1 MADPINSNGST
12 PTMAVAV
19 SALKAQQARMRVIA
33 ENLANADST
42 ATTAGGTPYRR
53 QMPVFTT
60 SKVDGANGVKMAQVR
75 QDSADFKLEYDPNH
89 PAADANGY
97 VKRPNVDP
105 LIEALDMR
113 EAQRAYEANL
123 NIIDTARAMD
133 TSTLNILK
141 TGA

>member
-1 MADPINSNGST
+1 MADSINPTANSQ
-12 PTMAVAV
+12 TMAVAV

-42 ATTAGGTPYRR
+42 AATPGGAPYRR

-60 SKVDGANGVKMAQVR
+60 SKIDGANGVKMAQVR
-75 QDSADFKLEYDPNH
+75 QDSSNCRMEYDPGH

-97 VKRPNVDP
+97 VKRPNVEP
-105 LIEALDMR
+105 LMEAMDMR

-133 TSTLNILK
+133 TDTLSILK
-141 TGA
+141 NG

>member
-1 MADPINSNGST
+1 VADSINPTANSQ
-12 PTMAVAV
+12 TMAVAV
-19 SALKAQQARMRVIA
+19 SGLKAQQARMRVIA

-42 ATTAGGTPYRR
+42 ATTPGGNPYRR

-60 SKVDGANGVKMAQVR
+60 SKIDGANGVRMAEVR
-75 QDSADFKLEYDPNH
+75 QDNSNFKLEYDPGH

-97 VKRPNVDP
+97 VKRPNVEP

-123 NIIDTARAMD
+123 NVIDTARAMETD
-133 TSTLNILK
+133 TLSILK
-141 TGA
+141 NG